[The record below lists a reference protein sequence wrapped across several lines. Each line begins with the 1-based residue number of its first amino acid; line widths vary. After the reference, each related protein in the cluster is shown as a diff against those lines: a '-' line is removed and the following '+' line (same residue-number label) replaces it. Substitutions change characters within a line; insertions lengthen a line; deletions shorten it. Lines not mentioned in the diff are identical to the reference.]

1 MQTTEQINKLRQIL
15 KEKRDA
21 LQREIYDTTDSVKPV
36 VLDQSSVGRLS
47 RMDAIQTQQ
56 MQKGLL
62 VRKRIHMLNIDA
74 ALKRI
79 EIDDYGY
86 CVQCGEDIDF
96 SRLLIDPS
104 IVICVACCKK

>member
-21 LQREIYDTTDSVKPV
+21 LQREIHDTTDSVKPV

-104 IVICVACCKK
+104 IVVCVSCCKK

>member
-1 MQTTEQINKLRQIL
+1 MQTTEQINILRKNLI
-15 KEKRDA
+15 EKRDS
-21 LQREIYDTTDSVKPV
+21 LQREINDTTDSVKPV
-36 VLDQSSVGRLS
+36 TLDQSSVGRLS

-62 VRKRIHMLNIDA
+62 LRKRIHLLNINA

-79 EIDDYGY
+79 DVDDYGY

-104 IVICVACCKK
+104 IVMCVSCSKK